1 MKKFFLI
8 ILLIYYSFCDF
19 ETCSEAKYS
28 DCANINI
35 GFSGFSCFKIK
46 WVETLDDGNC
56 TPFPINKEAQQAF
69 VKIVN
74 GFALEYDSSYAHS
87 EYDEFFSVEGKKDFY
102 SIGEVIEMTSKSVPK
117 DVISKIKSQK
127 TCGYNMIGR
136 NLIAAEENAYSDI
149 IDKNICFN
157 SEQFDEFKNL
167 VDCGYADISFT
178 LDGKSYNMKTC
189 FYVPNEQMPSELN
202 PFFMDFVK
210 GEALEENGILNEVFL
225 MKAGKYNN
233 DRERLNGDGITF
245 SMEVENKYGRK
256 VKYTDT
262 QNDITILVAGQES
275 PLEETGKNNA
285 KKMSNLILILLIYL
299 GLLF

>member
-1 MKKFFLI
+1 
-8 ILLIYYSFCDF
+8 
-19 ETCSEAKYS
+19 
-28 DCANINI
+28 
-35 GFSGFSCFKIK
+35 
-46 WVETLDDGNC
+46 
-56 TPFPINKEAQQAF
+56 
-69 VKIVN
+69 
-74 GFALEYDSSYAHS
+74 
-87 EYDEFFSVEGKKDFY
+87 
-102 SIGEVIEMTSKSVPK
+102 
-117 DVISKIKSQK
+117 
-127 TCGYNMIGR
+127 
-136 NLIAAEENAYSDI
+136 
-149 IDKNICFN
+149 
-157 SEQFDEFKNL
+157 
-167 VDCGYADISFT
+167 
-178 LDGKSYNMKTC
+178 
-189 FYVPNEQMPSELN
+189 
-202 PFFMDFVK
+202 MDFVK